1 MGTGILY
8 AIIVLAW
15 LAYLVPLIRSHR
27 RESAPA
33 RSVEAFANT
42 MRVLGK
48 RSQANARG
56 GAGSRVRVTGPAP
69 RTAAREGEAVKVAE
83 SRVAEQRAS
92 RRRAASRRRVVLSL
106 LLVATAAVAAGAS
119 MEFIAWWPVA
129 VPAGLTFGFLVLSML
144 TVARQRQPAR
154 RRPDA
159 VPATTAE
166 RTTPAGA
173 RRIDAVYPGS
183 AARPAASRQAVAAA
197 ERSAL
202 DDAAAWVANSQL
214 GAWEPHPVSLPA
226 YVTAPPAPVRT
237 VRTIDLA
244 DATVFSAGH
253 LPEAVL
259 LGRQPDSVEELAKA
273 AGQGREDDDGDAR
286 VAAGA

>member
-15 LAYLVPLIRSHR
+15 LAYLVPLIKSHR

-33 RSVEAFANT
+33 RSVDAFANT

-48 RSQANARG
+48 RSAANARG
-56 GAGSRVRVTGPAP
+56 GSPVRVTGPAP
-69 RTAAREGEAVKVAE
+69 RTAARPGEAVRAAK
-83 SRVAEQRAS
+83 STLSEQRAS

-106 LLVATAAVAAGAS
+106 LLAATTALTPFAYVGLL
-119 MEFIAWWPVA
+119 AWWMVA
-129 VPAGLTFGFLVLSML
+129 IPAGVTFGFLGLSML
-144 TVARQRQPAR
+144 TIARQKRRSGRRLAAAPAVGR
-154 RRPDA
+154 AAPS
-159 VPATTAE
+159 
-166 RTTPAGA
+166 TPSGA
-173 RRIDAVYPGS
+173 RRIDAVYPGTL
-183 AARPAASRQAVAAA
+183 ARPSAGRQAVAAA

-202 DDAAAWVANSQL
+202 DEAAAWVANSQL
-214 GAWEPHPVSLPA
+214 GAWEPRPVALPA
-226 YVTAPPAPVRT
+226 YVTAPRAAVRT

-259 LGRQPDSVEELAKA
+259 LGRQPDSVDELAQA
-273 AGQGREDDDGDAR
+273 TGPGREDDDGDAR

>member
-15 LAYLVPLIRSHR
+15 LAYLVPLIKSHR

-33 RSVEAFANT
+33 RSVDAFANT

-48 RSQANARG
+48 RSAANARD
-56 GAGSRVRVTGPAP
+56 GSPLRVTGPAP
-69 RTAAREGEAVKVAE
+69 RTATREGEATTAVRKTLAG
-83 SRVAEQRAS
+83 QRAP
-92 RRRAASRRRVVLSL
+92 RRRAVSRRRVVLCL
-106 LLVATAAVAAGAS
+106 LLAATTAVTAFAYVGLLL
-119 MEFIAWWPVA
+119 WWAVA
-129 VPAGLTFGFLVLSML
+129 VPAGVTIGFLGLCVL
-144 TVARQRQPAR
+144 TITRQKRRSR
-154 RRPDA
+154 RRPLA
-159 VPATTAE
+159 APATATVG
-166 RTTPAGA
+166 RSTPVGA
-173 RRIDAVYPGS
+173 RRIDAVYP
-183 AARPAASRQAVAAA
+183 ATVARPAARRQAVVAA

-202 DDAAAWVANSQL
+202 AEAAAWVANSQL
-214 GAWEPHPVSLPA
+214 GSWEPRPVALPA
-226 YVTAPPAPVRT
+226 YVTAPPAATRT

-259 LGRQPDSVEELAKA
+259 LGRQPDSVDELTQA
-273 AGQGREDDDGDAR
+273 ASPGREDDDGDAR

>member
-15 LAYLVPLIRSHR
+15 LAYLVPLIKSHR

-33 RSVEAFANT
+33 RSVDAFANT

-48 RSQANARG
+48 RSAANARG
-56 GAGSRVRVTGPAP
+56 GSPVRVTGPAP
-69 RTAAREGEAVKVAE
+69 RTAARAGESVQYAK
-83 SRVAEQRAS
+83 STLAEQRAS
-92 RRRAASRRRVVLSL
+92 RRRAASRRRIVLSL
-106 LLVATAAVAAGAS
+106 LLAATTAVSAFAYVGLL
-119 MEFIAWWPVA
+119 AWWVVA
-129 VPAGLTFGFLVLSML
+129 VPAGVTFGFLGLSML
-144 TVARQRQPAR
+144 TIARQKHRAR
-154 RRPDA
+154 RRLA
-159 VPATTAE
+159 VPTAAKAA
-166 RTTPAGA
+166 RSTPTGA

-183 AARPAASRQAVAAA
+183 MPRPAAARQAIAAA
-197 ERSAL
+197 DRSAL
-202 DDAAAWVANSQL
+202 DEAAAWVANSQL
-214 GAWEPHPVSLPA
+214 GAWEPRPVSLPA
-226 YVTAPPAPVRT
+226 YVTAPRAAVRT

-244 DATVFSAGH
+244 DATVYSAGH

-259 LGRQPDSVEELAKA
+259 LGRQPDSVDELARA